1 MIGADGTRAEL
12 KSQGDREGE
21 RGEIVLWSHAAG
33 SGGRSGCPAA
43 SRRFLFPVP
52 GVGHIQAL
60 GGTLASETSSGTGVC
75 GRPLA
80 GPVSH
85 PQTGIHGGF

>member
-1 MIGADGTRAEL
+1 MRAEL

-43 SRRFLFPVP
+43 SWRFLFPVP
-52 GVGHIQAL
+52 GVGRIQAL
-60 GGTLASETSSGTGVC
+60 GERWPLKLALGPGSA
-75 GRPLA
+75 A
-80 GPVSH
+80 GP
-85 PQTGIHGGF
+85 